1 MKGFSLM
8 IDRHGQC
15 LGNYR
20 LMSLLG
26 RGGFAEVY
34 LGEHIY
40 LKTQAAVKI
49 LQAHLLKAEDQE
61 DFLRE
66 AQTIARLAH
75 PHIVRIFDFG
85 VEIQTPYLAM
95 EYAPGGTLRQS
106 HPRGERLELP
116 AVVAYV
122 RQVAEALHYIH
133 NERLIHR
140 DVKPENMLV
149 GKSNEILLG
158 DFGIALVTQSSRY
171 QSTQSVVGTV
181 AYMAPEQIQG
191 QPRPASDQYSLAI
204 VVYEWLCGQRPF
216 SGSFTELC
224 MQHMFAPVPA
234 LRAKG
239 SSIAPEVEEVIMTA
253 LAKDP
258 KERFASIAAFA
269 TALEQAAKITWNS
282 SPPQAVPLS
291 SGIQSPG
298 APTAP
303 VLNSSPN
310 QPLVAAAHKAT
321 PSAQVMTARQ
331 PPTTPSAPVRSAVS
345 RISRRTLLT
354 TGGIGLGAVA
364 LGGTLFGLIERA
376 SHSDSFVSTPTPSLP
391 RNLLFVYQGHSTTT
405 NDKNIQLRW
414 SPDSTRIMSTDG
426 ETVQVWDAFDG
437 KHASTYHLLNISRF
451 VGDTF
456 DIAWTTNG
464 PCVAQMDLNTHLI

>member
-1 MKGFSLM
+1 M

-234 LRAKG
+234 LRAK
-239 SSIAPEVEEVIMTA
+239 
-253 LAKDP
+253 
-258 KERFASIAAFA
+258 
-269 TALEQAAKITWNS
+269 
-282 SPPQAVPLS
+282 
-291 SGIQSPG
+291 
-298 APTAP
+298 
-303 VLNSSPN
+303 
-310 QPLVAAAHKAT
+310 
-321 PSAQVMTARQ
+321 
-331 PPTTPSAPVRSAVS
+331 
-345 RISRRTLLT
+345 
-354 TGGIGLGAVA
+354 
-364 LGGTLFGLIERA
+364 
-376 SHSDSFVSTPTPSLP
+376 
-391 RNLLFVYQGHSTTT
+391 
-405 NDKNIQLRW
+405 
-414 SPDSTRIMSTDG
+414 
-426 ETVQVWDAFDG
+426 
-437 KHASTYHLLNISRF
+437 
-451 VGDTF
+451 
-456 DIAWTTNG
+456 
-464 PCVAQMDLNTHLI
+464 